1 MASKTWYL
9 EESNGYLYWSPTVSS
24 TTGTVDSSTR
34 WFDLTRESG
43 TQYAFMNNG
52 TDRDNSEFTTTLS
65 NVQSLSSV
73 TATQNV
79 TGGVPN
85 VEPASSGSIIHQ
97 EGICL
102 LYPYNTVFDAGQW
115 SLDLTI
121 QNTRASS
128 PRMDCRV
135 GAFMLRGKWNEINNT
150 SWVGQGSNDGAIQM
164 YSDANLTTTI
174 TTAESQL
181 ESNLSGTS
189 PTTMQISW
197 YCDRFALSG
206 DWSSFRSGNGTY
218 WYPFLFFP
226 IYFKLDGSS
235 RTRPNEGA
243 VIQYGVSSGSTLV
256 SPNIR
261 KKIRVTQ

>member
-9 EESNGYLYWSPTVSS
+9 EQSNGYLYWSPTVSS
-24 TTGTVDSSTR
+24 TTGTADSNTR
-34 WFDLTRESG
+34 WFDISRENG
-43 TQYAFMNNG
+43 TQYAFMDNG
-52 TDRDNSEFTTTLS
+52 TDRDESQFTTTLS

-73 TATQNV
+73 SATQTV

-85 VEPASSGSIIHQ
+85 VDPASSGSIIHR

-102 LYPYNTVFDAGQW
+102 LYPYNTVFNAGQW
-115 SLDLTI
+115 TLNLTI
-121 QNTRASS
+121 QNTNSN

-135 GAFMLRGKWNEINNT
+135 GAFMLRGKWNEIST
-150 SWVGQGSNDGAIQM
+150 TRWVGQGSNDGAIQM

-174 TTAESQL
+174 TTAESQF
-181 ESNLSGTS
+181 EQNLSGTS
-189 PTTMQISW
+189 STTMQISW
-197 YCDRFALSG
+197 YCDRFDLSG
-206 DWSSFRSGNGTY
+206 DWSSFRTGGAQT
-218 WYPFLFFP
+218 WYPFLLFP
-226 IYFKLDGSS
+226 IYLKLDNSS
-235 RTRPNEGA
+235 RTRNNEGA